1 MTAQN
6 PGSVPDAAA
15 PPNTFSYIAIA
26 CGILAFVIS
35 WLIFGVLGVVLGFV
49 ARGRRELRWKTGLGA
64 AASGTEPGFCAVT
77 RPTYPTAPKGW
88 STAGQRTGVRTT
100 TGISRS
106 VLVW

>member
-1 MTAQN
+1 VTAQN

-49 ARGRRELRWKTGLGA
+49 ARGRRELRWKTGLGV
-64 AASGTEPGFCAVT
+64 AV
-77 RPTYPTAPKGW
+77 
-88 STAGQRTGVRTT
+88 AGMVLGLL
-100 TGISRS
+100 S
-106 VLVW
+106 VLFL